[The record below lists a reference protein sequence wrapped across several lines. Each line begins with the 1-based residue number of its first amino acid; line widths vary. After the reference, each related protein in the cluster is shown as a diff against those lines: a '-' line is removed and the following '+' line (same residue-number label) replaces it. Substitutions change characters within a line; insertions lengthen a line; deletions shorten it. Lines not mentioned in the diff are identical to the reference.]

1 MTVEDLLADS
11 RLKSALWENV
21 PTPLYHQVYL
31 YLKEKI
37 HQGAIPHGQ
46 KMPTEHEL
54 SEAFGVSRITA
65 KRAMDELAAEGYVV
79 RQRGKGSHVA
89 YKHRAEHLQAPLTAL
104 LDNLRLMGQETV
116 IKSISFARLVP
127 PLDIQQRFG
136 TGPDEKLIQSVRLR
150 YADNKPFGYYVSW
163 TRDVGDLYSE
173 ENISRMSRIDIFK
186 QSNIELDKVE
196 QSVTATLSNKETG
209 AILKVPVGRPLLVVD
224 RSVFDSDGNLIDHMY
239 AIYRPDQYQFEMK
252 FSMK

>member
-37 HQGAIPHGQ
+37 HQGAIAHGE

-89 YKHRAEHLQAPLTAL
+89 YKHRAEHLQAPLSAL
-104 LDNLRLMGQETV
+104 LSSLKLMGQETV
-116 IKSISFARLVP
+116 VKSLSFAQKVP

-136 TGPDEKLIQSVRLR
+136 TGPDETLIQSVRLR

-163 TRDVGDLYSE
+163 TRDIGDLYTE
-173 ENISRMSRIDIFK
+173 QNIGKMSRIDIFRK
-186 QSNIELDKVE
+186 SNIKLDRVE
-196 QSVTATLSNKETG
+196 QSVTATLSNKET
-209 AILKVPVGRPLLVVD
+209 AAVLEVPVGRPLLVVD
-224 RSVFDSDGNLIDHMY
+224 RSMFDVDAQLIDHMY
-239 AIYRPDQYQFEMK
+239 AIYRPDQYQFEMN

>member
-1 MTVEDLLADS
+1 MTFEELLADS

-37 HQGAIPHGQ
+37 HHGDIPHGE
-46 KMPTEHEL
+46 KMPTEHQL

-65 KRAMDELAAEGYVV
+65 KRAMDELAAEGYIV

-104 LDNLRLMGQETV
+104 LDSLKVMGQETV
-116 IKSISFARLVP
+116 VKSLTFARLVP
-127 PLDIQQRFG
+127 PLDIQERFG
-136 TGPDEKLIQSVRLR
+136 TGPNDPLIQSVRLR
-150 YADNKPFGYYVSW
+150 YADGKPFGYFVSW
-163 TRDVGDLYSE
+163 TRDIGELYTE
-173 ENISRMSRIDIFK
+173 ENICKMSRIDIFRK
-186 QSNIELDKVE
+186 SNIALDKVE
-196 QSVTATLSNKETG
+196 QSVTATLSNSETG
-209 AILKVPVGRPLLVVD
+209 AFLEVPVGRPLLVLD
-224 RSVFDSDGNLIDHMY
+224 RSMFDDSGQLIDHMY
-239 AIYRPDQYQFEMK
+239 ALYRPDQYQFEMQ